1 MTSTQRGSSTA
12 ALSLRP
18 VADAALLCRR
28 QGTILRDHVTLH
40 GHLQGLAPS
49 ETKLL
54 ERLYRRKV
62 PTQSLFP
69 TELARPLCDISHQI
83 RRQVGLLVDRSGT
96 VTHVIV
102 GDSTKLFIPD
112 LGRVRAGASRFRG
125 LRLLHT
131 HLHQE
136 PISRDDLVDLTRLRL
151 DLVAA
156 LLVATDG
163 LPFRV
168 YYAHNVPNR
177 EGLPYVTV
185 GPIPFSHLDLDVG
198 LLIRELETDFAREAK
213 RYPRRTPE
221 GRAILVHVSNK
232 RDAHETEASL
242 IELKELAR
250 TAGLE
255 VVDTITQVRPQVDPR
270 YVVGRGKLDDITL
283 RAMQLD
289 ADVLV
294 IDREVSAA
302 QSTALAEVSELKII
316 DRTQLILDIFA
327 MRAESR
333 VGKVQVELAQMK
345 YLLPRLGTRDDAL
358 SRLTGGIG
366 GRGPGETKLEIGRR
380 RARERVH
387 RLEAELKTLAKTRRQ
402 MRGRRRRR
410 EVPHIAI
417 VGYTNAGKSTLLNTL
432 TQADVL
438 AEDKLFATLDP
449 RSKRLRLPR
458 EREVVISDTVGFI
471 RHLPKDL
478 FGAFR
483 STFEAAQEATLLL
496 EVIDASDPE
505 LETYVTTTAKLLTEL
520 ELDHVEKLTVYNK
533 ADKLS
538 EAQREGLRTRGLVV
552 SAPDPATLR
561 PLLEAM
567 EACLDIALTASDA
580 SANSTAIAEE
590 DAIDREPPD
599 YGTRDNAAA
608 DGLG

>member
-1 MTSTQRGSSTA
+1 M
-12 ALSLRP
+12 
-18 VADAALLCRR
+18 
-28 QGTILRDHVTLH
+28 TLH

-62 PTQSLFP
+62 PAQALFP

-83 RRQVGLLVDRSGT
+83 RRQVGLLVDRSGA

-112 LGRVRAGASRFRG
+112 LGRVRAGGSRFRG

-156 LLVATDG
+156 LLVAEDG

-168 YYAHNVPNR
+168 YYAHNVPDR

-185 GPIPFSHLDLDVG
+185 GPIPFSHVDLDVG
-198 LLIRELETDFAREAK
+198 SLIRELESDFAREAK
-213 RYPRRTPE
+213 RHPRITQE
-221 GRAILVHVSNK
+221 GRAILIHVANK

-242 IELKELAR
+242 AELKELAR

-302 QSTALAEVSELKII
+302 QSAALAEASDLKII

-402 MRGRRRRR
+402 MRSRRRRR

-432 TQADVL
+432 TQAGVL

-483 STFEAAQEATLLL
+483 STFEAAQEASLLL

-505 LETYVTTTAKLLTEL
+505 LETYVETTAKLLTDL

-538 EAQREGLRTRGLVV
+538 EAQREGLRARGIVISALDAATLQPLLDAMAASLDIVLTAGEATQDALEDDDALNDADDAEMAGAALTDESTAEAAEARVSEAQATGDPEV
-552 SAPDPATLR
+552 SAVGA
-561 PLLEAM
+561 
-567 EACLDIALTASDA
+567 
-580 SANSTAIAEE
+580 
-590 DAIDREPPD
+590 
-599 YGTRDNAAA
+599 
-608 DGLG
+608 